1 MTSRIV
7 GFRHDNF
14 PYNLSIEIK
23 NNLITSITY
32 TRKPV
37 LSKPVSEFEV
47 RVIETFRDYFS
58 GNQVDPARLPSEPEG
73 TPFQKRVWKVV
84 RKIPYG
90 DTRSYGEV
98 AMDAGV
104 EKGARAV
111 GMAMRSNP
119 VPIVIP
125 CHRVVGKGWM
135 GGYSPDI
142 SIKKFLLE
150 LEGVDLSQF

>member
-1 MTSRIV
+1 MTSRII

-14 PYNLSIEIK
+14 PYNLSVEIK
-23 NNLITSITY
+23 DNFITSIMF

-37 LSKPVSEFEV
+37 INQPESKFEI
-47 RVIETFRDYFS
+47 RVIETLSNYFS
-58 GNQVDPARLPSEPEG
+58 GNPVDPAGLPSEPEG
-73 TPFQKRVWKVV
+73 TPFQKRIWKVV

-90 DTRSYGEV
+90 ETRSYGEI
-98 AMDAGV
+98 AMDAGM

-125 CHRVVGKGWM
+125 CHRVVGKGWI